1 MSEKKEWGK
10 TIWSNNAVFLH
21 YFSCTSEWCSDCTE
35 NLEADRLKY
44 VGADKVNKIKVNL
57 IFIFKCK
64 RFD

>member
-1 MSEKKEWGK
+1 MSEKKE
-10 TIWSNNAVFLH
+10 
-21 YFSCTSEWCSDCTE
+21 CTE
-35 NLEADRLKY
+35 NLEADRMKY